1 MVLFRVLTA
10 TCLALLMCISSAQ
23 AIEDSRF
30 KIDLVFESSVAPS
43 LKEQVEQALPT
54 LWNRILTKD
63 ARQTIPQNMN
73 AMSLLRGVSPQ
84 ATGSSIIFNAPRVW
98 AELQQR
104 NIAHIEEVPAFH
116 LQLAFVNKSGSSMQQ
131 TSAELLR
138 YAEEQAP
145 ALGIQ
150 LSSNAP
156 LLAIRTEW
164 LDDSQVQ
171 LSVRGQSR
179 LPEFSE
185 THQVDMGDPFTSM
198 QTWIIETLIKARD
211 AYAWHAESNIPT
223 DVSLAT
229 STTEIILNIEKPANL
244 SEQITLETA
253 LLNDPRII
261 SIRPTYLNHNARQYQ
276 LQLQS
281 NDDSWL
287 GDWFTQRGMLA
298 TPSTEGWLIQ

>member
-1 MVLFRVLTA
+1 MFLFRFLTA
-10 TCLALLMCISSAQ
+10 TCLALLMCVSSAQ

-30 KIDLVFESSVAPS
+30 KVDLVFKGNVAPS
-43 LKEQVEQALPT
+43 LKEQVEQALPI
-54 LWNRILTKD
+54 LWNRILTQD
-63 ARQTIPQNMN
+63 ARQTIPNNIN
-73 AMSLLRGVSPQ
+73 AMSLLRGLNPQ

-104 NIAHIEEVPAFH
+104 NIAHVEDIPAFH
-116 LQLAFVNKSGSSMQQ
+116 LQLAFVNKSGTNMQQ

-179 LPEFSE
+179 LTEFTE
-185 THQVDMGDPFTSM
+185 TRQINMGDPFTSL
-198 QTWIIETLIKARD
+198 QTWMTETLIKARD
-211 AYAWHAESNIPT
+211 AYAWHANTNMPT
-223 DVSLAT
+223 NDPLAT
-229 STTEIILNIEKPANL
+229 STTEIILHIEKTANL
-244 SEQITLETA
+244 SEQLTLEAA
-253 LLNDPRII
+253 LLHDPRIV
-261 SIRPTYLNHNARQYQ
+261 SIRPTYLNHSARQYQ

-287 GDWFTQRGMLA
+287 GDWFSQRGMLA